1 MRRMGGKIFN
11 ILLVL
16 LVLYGGYYYRDEIG
30 QLTEN
35 RLAFWKPCRKPIS
48 YSLQTFDRRFGI
60 TEEEFLGVVLEAE
73 NIWEALL
80 EKNLFEYK
88 EGSELS
94 INLIYDQRQRATDKL
109 KELNIVIGEDKEA
122 YDRLKARYTSLS
134 ASYKSDRT
142 LLEKMIAEYETRRS
156 AYEKEIVY
164 WNSRGGAPIEKYNEL
179 EKERGVLNKEA
190 STINQAQNTLSGG
203 MEIINAL
210 GAEVNKLARNLNLQV
225 ETFNDIGGN
234 GEEFDE
240 GEYADNGAGK
250 MINVYQFDSWS
261 KLLRV
266 LAHELGHARG
276 LPHVEDPASIMY
288 RLNQSTNEKLTA
300 SDMAALKKLCGFD

>member
-1 MRRMGGKIFN
+1 M
-11 ILLVL
+11 
-16 LVLYGGYYYRDEIG
+16 
-30 QLTEN
+30 
-35 RLAFWKPCRKPIS
+35 
-48 YSLQTFDRRFGI
+48 
-60 TEEEFLGVVLEAE
+60 
-73 NIWEALL
+73 
-80 EKNLFEYK
+80 
-88 EGSELS
+88 
-94 INLIYDQRQRATDKL
+94 
-109 KELNIVIGEDKEA
+109 
-122 YDRLKARYTSLS
+122 
-134 ASYKSDRT
+134 
-142 LLEKMIAEYETRRS
+142 
-156 AYEKEIVY
+156 
-164 WNSRGGAPIEKYNEL
+164 
-179 EKERGVLNKEA
+179 NKEA